1 MFVKKRKQC
10 KSVKVNELICFWFFV
25 WLVFGASQDWILP
38 SHDPFQTFFWSHDNL
53 RKILE
58 ILLHG
63 WWLAAI
69 SSFGFI
75 SQALKQIFFTL
86 LSRCPMWRKS
96 GRTYVRHR
104 KIRKTVC
111 AANDIKKLSKQKK
124 YFLKVLTTFY
134 KEISENYLSRQLHVQ
149 S

>member
-1 MFVKKRKQC
+1 M
-10 KSVKVNELICFWFFV
+10 SLCFLFFV

-38 SHDPFQTFFWSHDNL
+38 SHDPFQLFFWSQDDL
-53 RKILE
+53 RKCLE
-58 ILLHG
+58 LLLHG

-86 LSRCPMWRKS
+86 LSRCPMWCKS

-104 KIRKTVC
+104 KIWKTVC
-111 AANDIKKLSKQKK
+111 ATNDIKKLSKQKK
-124 YFLKVLTTFY
+124 YFLKVLTFY
-134 KEISENYLSRQLHVQ
+134 KEISENYPSRQLHVQ